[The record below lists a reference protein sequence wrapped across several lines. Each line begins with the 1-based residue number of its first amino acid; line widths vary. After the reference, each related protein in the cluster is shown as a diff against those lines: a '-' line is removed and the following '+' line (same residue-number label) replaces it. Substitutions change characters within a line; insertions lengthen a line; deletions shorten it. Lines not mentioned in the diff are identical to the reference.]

1 MAEFEPIVNRWYR
14 DLEQGYAFQVIARDD
29 QQDTVEIQYFDG
41 DLEEMDLEEWNAM
54 ALEPIEPP
62 EDWTGS
68 IDHIEADDLRY
79 TDTGITAERRGK
91 QSQGQEG
98 LSEEVEPE
106 EGEEE
111 E

>member
-14 DLEQGYAFQVIARDD
+14 DLEKGYAFQVITRDD

-79 TDTGITAERRGK
+79 TDIGITAEGRGK
-91 QSQGQEG
+91 QSQGREG

>member
-14 DLEQGYAFQVIARDD
+14 DLEQGYTFQVIARDD

-41 DLEEMDLEEWNAM
+41 DLEEMDLEEWNVM

-68 IDHIEADDLRY
+68 IDHIERDDLHY
-79 TDTGITAERRGK
+79 TDTGITSEGHGK
-91 QSQGQEG
+91 QPQGQEG

-106 EGEEE
+106 EGGEE
-111 E
+111 

>member
-14 DLEQGYAFQVIARDD
+14 DLEQGYTFQVIARDD

-41 DLEEMDLEEWNAM
+41 DLEEMDLEEWNVM

-68 IDHIEADDLRY
+68 IDHIERDDLRY
-79 TDTGITAERRGK
+79 TDTGITSEGHGG
-91 QSQGQEG
+91 QPQGQEG

-106 EGEEE
+106 EGEKE
-111 E
+111 